1 MAKNPVFDETYQKYL
16 ARFAEL
22 DLKSRAQLL
31 GVTLEDGCAVVPF
44 FTSDYRVSTDGVFSP
59 EGTRPI
65 HAICVALLKYFILCP
80 ESLPKDRDWVSYR
93 DFRDAAPFAGAFAR
107 NTERAIA
114 ENFSGDSQGLLH
126 ACSEL
131 GGISPGQE
139 NLSYDV
145 AIQIYALPRIP
156 VLVLFN
162 DRDEEFAASCSV
174 LFEKRARWFL
184 DMECLAILG
193 WLLSDYLEA
202 LGGRKAKSGMV

>member
-22 DLKSRAQLL
+22 DLKSRAPLL

-44 FTSDYRVSTDGVFSP
+44 FTQDYRVSADGVFSP

-65 HAICVALLKYFILCP
+65 HAISVVLLKYFILCP
-80 ESLPKDRDWVSYR
+80 ESLPEDRDWVSYR

-114 ENFSGDSQGLLH
+114 DNFSGDAQGLSH

-131 GGISPGQE
+131 GAISADHG

-145 AIQIYALPRIP
+145 AMQVYALPAVP
-156 VLVLFN
+156 LLVLFN

-174 LFEKRARWFL
+174 LFEKRAGRFL

-202 LGGRKAKSGMV
+202 VRGRETKSGMV